1 MREHIANRTAFQP
14 PQKPALGPEYLVPVS
29 SRPLRPVPLEIPP
42 LRGKSEASESHSDT
56 LVVRDYSHAPGH
68 TNPRNGHGQRHSYS
82 HHSGHPSDRTTARH
96 GLTWPEIQRLD
107 AACHFMN
114 RYRRDGHLLF
124 ASFEPGCTRE
134 LISNFQKRITKLQG
148 THKLHPYTV
157 WVFECESGLHSHLLF
172 IGDSLGLMAKHL
184 VSSRLFSPLVSIKP
198 VRHLHNLV
206 KYLSKE
212 RTPQAGYRR
221 QSVLGRRVPG
231 SHRLEGGGDRVRVS
245 RELERDA
252 VDAGL
257 IRPWKH
263 TYARRSSTRKPYA
276 RRRVNSLF

>member
-1 MREHIANRTAFQP
+1 MREHIANRTAFRP

-56 LVVRDYSHAPGH
+56 LV
-68 TNPRNGHGQRHSYS
+68 